1 MEKGG
6 GAARATSLDITAQIR
21 SFKPTF
27 SIAARQKIPLEP
39 RGPAWRRQSH
49 GRAAAAA
56 RGASAGNAERVPR
69 ARLGAGRERARSAAL
84 PLLHPVP
91 AVPGHRGAGAG
102 ARAPPLSSPRWG
114 NPELGVAD
122 FNFYSLPGTALL
134 GTPRGLWL
142 LEHLRGLRWQRLKLG
157 LLIFLL
163 MRSLSA
169 GAELSACLGRISSLS
184 LAQESERGAEG
195 LFWGHT

>member
-56 RGASAGNAERVPR
+56 RGASAGNAERVPGPGSGGSVLP
-69 ARLGAGRERARSAAL
+69 AERSSAAL
-84 PLLHPVP
+84 ESRVS
-91 AVPGHRGAGAG
+91 R
-102 ARAPPLSSPRWG
+102 ARRR
-114 NPELGVAD
+114 E
-122 FNFYSLPGTALL
+122 GTAAPRRHWWHK
-134 GTPRGLWL
+134 GTRG
-142 LEHLRGLRWQRLKLG
+142 
-157 LLIFLL
+157 
-163 MRSLSA
+163 
-169 GAELSACLGRISSLS
+169 
-184 LAQESERGAEG
+184 
-195 LFWGHT
+195 

>member
-56 RGASAGNAERVPR
+56 RGASAGNAERFSGPAPCVRVRVR
-69 ARLGAGRERARSAAL
+69 ARRAQLCWGSIACQPCPAPGGHGGR
-84 PLLHPVP
+84 
-91 AVPGHRGAGAG
+91 
-102 ARAPPLSSPRWG
+102 
-114 NPELGVAD
+114 
-122 FNFYSLPGTALL
+122 
-134 GTPRGLWL
+134 
-142 LEHLRGLRWQRLKLG
+142 
-157 LLIFLL
+157 
-163 MRSLSA
+163 
-169 GAELSACLGRISSLS
+169 
-184 LAQESERGAEG
+184 
-195 LFWGHT
+195 